1 MGYSMDQKNGF
12 FEAVESMKKY
22 RRADLIDEKGRSLLE
37 KLYTDLL
44 PDEFVLKKAM
54 LTNTTFFI
62 GRKGTGKST
71 IFLRLEQELRKK
83 ENFLSCYLDV
93 KTIYEKSQSQNSSIA
108 KVKEVI
114 PEELFNNYLIER
126 TFIQNT
132 LIAIQ
137 EELNMKYNS
146 LGDKIA
152 SIFVTTKSESV
163 KERIDELLQRVSDN
177 QTLENIEIPL
187 LKSISS
193 KLKNTYEDFKER
205 ETKLGGA
212 EITGGVKGGGPEVGL
227 KTDSGFIWKKG
238 CKDARE
244 IENEFSSVFLQVFQ
258 IKEIIN
264 EIKSILKILKIDHL
278 FILLDDFS
286 EIDDHAI
293 RRFVD
298 VILAPLNNWSD
309 EFIKFKIAAYPSRIY
324 YGKIDPGKIDTIY
337 LDFYN
342 LYSQFDR
349 DKMEIS
355 AIDFA
360 KRLVDSRVKHFTGLE
375 TSDFFDTE
383 SLSIEEYY
391 GLFFKVSMN
400 VPRILGYI
408 LSYCYQSKT
417 IYDKKI
423 NKTDIESASQRYY
436 EDKLL
441 TFFDSTTFSLLSLD
455 EKISILQ
462 LRDLL
467 DKISNKLTENR
478 KKIQTKELS
487 GSSYLPT
494 VPYSSHF
501 YFNPDLEK
509 FLKTLELNFF
519 LNKYNDMSDKDGIPS
534 SIYCINYGLSKK
546 LNIPWGKPEGTQYR
560 KYFIERPFSFNKLIV
575 EFLKESKRIQCIN
588 PECGKEYSIDELK
601 YLEFNNFKCN
611 ICSSPVETKS
621 ISETITKEIES
632 IDKTKFLPIP
642 ELKIMQELLKSDESL
657 YAREIA
663 QEIDY
668 SGQLVGW
675 RGKKLAEDHNYIT
688 RIREKEG
695 ASYKYKLTSEGSRY
709 FEISKIQTLN
719 YPKK

>member
-1 MGYSMDQKNGF
+1 MNFTNEQKDGF

-44 PDEFVLKKAM
+44 PNELVLKKAM

-71 IFLRLEQELRKK
+71 IFLRIEQELRKK

-93 KTIYEKSQSQNSSIA
+93 KTIYEKSQSQYSSIA
-108 KVKEVI
+108 RVKEVI
-114 PEELFNNYLIER
+114 PEELFNKYLIER

-137 EELNMKYNS
+137 EELNKKYNS

-152 SIFVTTKSESV
+152 NIFVTTKPEAV
-163 KERIDELLQRVSDN
+163 KERIDELLQRISDN

-193 KLKNTYEDFKER
+193 KLTNSKEDTKER
-205 ETKLGGA
+205 EAKLGGV
-212 EITGGVKGGGPEVGL
+212 ELSGGVKVDGLEGGF
-227 KTDSGFIWKKG
+227 KTDSGVTWKKG
-238 CKDARE
+238 SRDATE

-258 IKEIIN
+258 IKEIIS
-264 EIKSILKILKIDHL
+264 EIKSILNILKIDHL

-286 EIDDHAI
+286 EIEDHAI
-293 RRFVD
+293 IRFVD
-298 VILAPLNNWSD
+298 VLLAPLNNWSD
-309 EFIKFKIAAYPSRIY
+309 EFIKFKIAAYPGRIY

-355 AIDFA
+355 ATDFA
-360 KRLVDSRVKHFTGLE
+360 KRLVDSRINYFTGKQ
-375 TSDFFDTE
+375 TSDFFETE

-391 GLFFKVSMN
+391 SLFFKVSMN

-408 LSYCYQSKT
+408 LSFCYQSKT
-417 IYDKKI
+417 VYDKKI

-436 EDKLL
+436 EDKIL
-441 TFFDSTTFSLLSLD
+441 TFFDSTTYSLLSLD

-462 LRDLL
+462 LRELL
-467 DKISNKLTENR
+467 GKINYKLSENR
-478 KKIQTKELS
+478 RKIQTKELT
-487 GSSYLPT
+487 GASYTPT
-494 VPYSSHF
+494 IPYSSHF
-501 YFNPDLEK
+501 HFNPDLEK
-509 FLKTLELNFF
+509 FIKTLELNFF
-519 LNKYNDMSDKDGIPS
+519 LNKYNEMSDKDGIPS
-534 SIYCINYGLSKK
+534 SIYCINYGLARK
-546 LNIPWGKPEGTQYR
+546 LNIPWGKPEGSQYR
-560 KYFIERPFSFNKLIV
+560 KYFIERPFSFTKLIID
-575 EFLKESKRIQCIN
+575 FLNESKRIQCIN
-588 PECGKEYSIDELK
+588 PDCGKEYSIDELK
-601 YLEFNNFKCN
+601 FLEFNNFKCN
-611 ICSSPVETKS
+611 MCSSPVETRS
-621 ISETITKEIES
+621 ISATITKEIES
-632 IDKTKFLPIP
+632 IDKTKFLPTP
-642 ELKIMQELLKSDESL
+642 ELKIIQELLKSEEPL

-675 RGKKLAEDHNYIT
+675 RGKKLAQDHNYVT

-695 ASYKYKLTSEGSRY
+695 ASYKYKLTKEGKEY
-709 FEISKIQTLN
+709 FE
-719 YPKK
+719 

>member
-1 MGYSMDQKNGF
+1 MSFSNEQKNGF

-22 RRADLIDEKGRSLLE
+22 RRADLIDEKGRNLLE

-44 PDEFVLKKAM
+44 PNELVLKKAL

-62 GRKGTGKST
+62 GRKGTGKPT
-71 IFLRLEQELRKK
+71 IFLRIEQELRKK

-93 KTIYEKSQSQNSSIA
+93 KTIYEKSQSQYTSIA

-114 PEELFNNYLIER
+114 PEELSNKYLIER

-137 EELNMKYNS
+137 EELNKKYNS

-152 SIFVTTKSESV
+152 SIFVTTKPEAV
-163 KERIDELLQRVSDN
+163 KERIDELLQRISDN
-177 QTLENIEIPL
+177 KTLENIEIPL

-193 KLKNTYEDFKER
+193 KLKNTNEDFKER
-205 ETKLGGA
+205 EVKLGGI
-212 EITGGVKGGGPEVGL
+212 ELKGGVKSDGLRGGL
-227 KTDSGFIWKKG
+227 KTDSGITWKKG
-238 CKDARE
+238 SKDTSE
-244 IENEFSSVFLQVFQ
+244 IESEFSSVLLQVFQ

-264 EIKSILKILKIDHL
+264 EIKSILNILKIDHL

-293 RRFVD
+293 IRFVD
-298 VILAPLNNWSD
+298 VLLAPLNNWSD
-309 EFIKFKIAAYPSRIY
+309 EFIKFKIAAYPGRIY

-355 AIDFA
+355 ATDFT
-360 KRLVDSRVKHFTGLE
+360 KRLVDSRINYFTDIQ

-383 SLSIEEYY
+383 SLRIEEYY
-391 GLFFKVSMN
+391 SLFFKVSMN

-408 LSYCYQSKT
+408 LSFCCQSKT
-417 IYDKKI
+417 VYDKKI

-436 EDKLL
+436 EDKIL
-441 TFFDSTTFSLLSLD
+441 TFFDSTTYSLLSID

-462 LRDLL
+462 LRELL
-467 DKISNKLTENR
+467 GKISDKLSDNR
-478 KKIQTKELS
+478 RKIQTRELT
-487 GSSYLPT
+487 GASYIPT
-494 VPYSSHF
+494 MPYSTHF
-501 YFNPDLEK
+501 HFKPELEK

-534 SIYCINYGLSKK
+534 SIYCINYGLARK
-546 LNIPWGKPEGTQYR
+546 LNIPWGKPEGTRYR
-560 KYFIERPFSFNKLIV
+560 KYFIERPFSFDKLIV
-575 EFLKESKRIQCIN
+575 EFLSDSKRIQCIN
-588 PECGKEYSIDELK
+588 PECAKEYSVDQLK
-601 YLEFNNFKCN
+601 FLEFNNYKCN
-611 ICSSPVETKS
+611 MCSSPVETKS

-632 IDKTKFLPIP
+632 IDKTKFLPTP
-642 ELKIMQELLKSDESL
+642 ELKIIQELLKSGEPL

-668 SGQLVGW
+668 SGQLIGW
-675 RGKKLAEDHNYIT
+675 RGKRLAEDHNYVT

-695 ASYKYKLTSEGSRY
+695 ASYKYELTEEGKKY
-709 FEISKIQTLN
+709 FE
-719 YPKK
+719 